1 MGKDENENE
10 LKFMKKRNEKK
21 NLHGRW
27 KKKKNMLNEF
37 CCESRDPEAVH
48 KVREKRM
55 IHKQVNFSAHVFLH
69 DSQSIFFLWT
79 YECNLSARPFDYK
92 FSVTAKKNSW
102 KTCRFFYFGGSLVKQ
117 DWKVSERIWLLQ
129 MMSLQV
135 FLMKSFT
142 IDFETF

>member
-1 MGKDENENE
+1 
-10 LKFMKKRNEKK
+10 
-21 NLHGRW
+21 
-27 KKKKNMLNEF
+27 MLNEF

-92 FSVTAKKNSW
+92 FSVTAKKNSC
-102 KTCRFFYFGGSLVKQ
+102 KLA
-117 DWKVSERIWLLQ
+117 
-129 MMSLQV
+129 V
-135 FLMKSFT
+135 FSILAGA
-142 IDFETF
+142 